1 MKLMSTGAG
10 VALVLGLVALSSCAG
25 GPATAPVKTAASHQ
39 PHAPAP
45 SAAPAP
51 APSPANAPAEAE
63 PQSATGTEPLPP
75 PAPFEPEA
83 DEAAANGETA
93 EDVQPA
99 EEIEPS
105 PLDEIPEEVP
115 PASDAELQREKD
127 LVASAPIGYDIPMVL
142 NDRVAAYVDYFT
154 SRGRD
159 FLEGSLD
166 RSNKYVSVFQ
176 RVFEEAGIPKDLV
189 YMAHVESGFKTS
201 AYSRAKARG
210 IFQFISGTGRR
221 YGLRVDGWIDERA
234 DPMKSAR
241 AAAAYLKDLYAMFDD
256 WYLALAA
263 YNAGEGKIQRGMART
278 GKADFWSLASTRTIR
293 SETKNYVPMILAAT
307 IIAKEPVKFGFAPA
321 SVVDPEIEMVGIDGQ
336 TDLRILARMIDVEPE
351 ALREINPH
359 LRRGVTA
366 PAGVTDVYVPRG
378 SADALKSAYA
388 ALPVA
393 DRMILARHSVGAGES
408 PASIARHYGV
418 SLASLQRSNG
428 LGKESRLKAGQQLII
443 PAVATPAPD
452 ADVVRHGSI
461 VYRVKRGDTLG
472 GIARRYRTS
481 PGAIARASGVRV
493 NAPIRVGQRL
503 RIPGNRAAVTA
514 SAKRPSSKSTAPIA
528 AKTASAA
535 AAGKTVVHTV
545 RRGETL
551 YAIAGLYQVTVD
563 QICTLNK
570 ISPGGVLYP
579 GKRLKIT
586 N

>member
-10 VALVLGLVALSSCAG
+10 AALVLGLLTLSACAG
-25 GPATAPVKTAASHQ
+25 ATKTPVKTTPSSST
-39 PHAPAP
+39 PHATAP

-51 APSPANAPAEAE
+51 AAGTKTEAPAPAGVE
-63 PQSATGTEPLPP
+63 PPAP
-75 PAPFEPEA
+75 PAPFEQEP
-83 DEAAANGETA
+83 DEVAANPGEEP

-99 EEIEPS
+99 EEVEPS
-105 PLDEIPEEVP
+105 PLDEIPGEVP
-115 PASDAELQREKD
+115 PASDAELQREKEI
-127 LVASAPIGYDIPMVL
+127 VAEAPVGYDIPMVL

-166 RSNKYVSVFQ
+166 RSNKYVTAFQ
-176 RVFEEAGIPKDLV
+176 GVFEEAGIPRDLV

-210 IFQFISGTGRR
+210 IFQFIGGTGRR

-234 DPMKSAR
+234 DPMKSAQ
-241 AAAAYLKDLYAMFDD
+241 AAAAYLKDLYGMFGD

-278 GKADFWSLASTRTIR
+278 GKADFWSLAGTRTIR

-307 IIAKEPVKFGFAPA
+307 IIAKDPVKFGFSPA
-321 SVVDPEIEMVGIDGQ
+321 TIVASEIETVGIEGQ
-336 TDLRILARMIDVEPE
+336 TDLRILARMIDLEPE
-351 ALREINPH
+351 SLREINPH

-366 PAGVTDVYVPRG
+366 PSGITDIYVPRG
-378 SADALKSAYA
+378 SGDALKAAYA
-388 ALPVA
+388 ALPA
-393 DRMILARHSVGAGES
+393 QDRMVLARHSVSGGES
-408 PASIARHYGV
+408 VASIARHYGV

-428 LGKESRLKAGQQLII
+428 LGTNSKLKAGQELVI

-452 ADVVRHGSI
+452 ADVVRHGSV

-472 GIARRYRTS
+472 AIARRYRTT
-481 PGAIARASGVRV
+481 PAAIARASGVGV
-493 NAPIRVGQRL
+493 KSPIRVGQRL
-503 RIPGNRAAVTA
+503 RIPGSRAAVTA
-514 SAKRPSSKSTAPIA
+514 SSKRPASPTTAA
-528 AKTASAA
+528 ASAVA
-535 AAGKTVVHTV
+535 ASGKTVVHTV

-563 QICTLNK
+563 QICALNK
-570 ISPGGVLYP
+570 ISPGGTLYP

>member
-1 MKLMSTGAG
+1 MSSGAG
-10 VALVLGLVALSSCAG
+10 AAFVLGLLTLSACAG
-25 GPATAPVKTAASHQ
+25 SATTAPVKTTASHK
-39 PHAPAP
+39 PNEPAP

-51 APSPANAPAEAE
+51 APAPVNAPAETQ
-63 PQSATGTEPLPP
+63 PQSAKGTEPLPP
-75 PAPFEPEA
+75 PAPFEQEA
-83 DEAAANGETA
+83 DEVAANGEQP

-105 PLDEIPEEVP
+105 PLDEIPGEVP
-115 PASDAELQREKD
+115 PASDAEIQREKD
-127 LVASAPIGYDIPMVL
+127 IVASAPIGYDIPMVL

-166 RSNKYVSVFQ
+166 RSNKYVVVFQ

-241 AAAAYLKDLYAMFDD
+241 AAAAYLKDLYGMFGD

-278 GKADFWSLASTRTIR
+278 GKADFWSLASTRSLR

-307 IIAKEPVKFGFAPA
+307 IIAKEPVKFGFAPFT
-321 SVVDPEIEMVGIDGQ
+321 VVDSEIETVGIEGQ

-351 ALREINPH
+351 SLREINPH

-366 PAGVTDVYVPRG
+366 PVGITDIYVPRG
-378 SADALKSAYA
+378 TGNDLRAQYA
-388 ALPVA
+388 ALPIA
-393 DRMILARHSVGAGES
+393 DRMVLARHSVGDGES
-408 PASIARHYGV
+408 PSSIARHYGI

-428 LGKESRLKAGQQLII
+428 LGRETKLKAGQELVI

-481 PGAIARASGVRV
+481 PGAIARASGVSV
-493 NAPIRVGQRL
+493 KAPIRVGQRL

-514 SAKRPSSKSTAPIA
+514 SAKRPSSSSKATTASN
-528 AKTASAA
+528 ASAA
-535 AAGKTVVHTV
+535 GKAVVHTV

-563 QICTLNK
+563 QICALNK

-579 GKRLKIT
+579 GKRLKIRT
-586 N
+586 H

>member
-1 MKLMSTGAG
+1 VVPDLEGEG
-10 VALVLGLVALSSCAG
+10 EDV
-25 GPATAPVKTAASHQ
+25 
-39 PHAPAP
+39 
-45 SAAPAP
+45 
-51 APSPANAPAEAE
+51 
-63 PQSATGTEPLPP
+63 
-75 PAPFEPEA
+75 
-83 DEAAANGETA
+83 AANGADDEP

-105 PLDEIPEEVP
+105 PLDEIPGEVP
-115 PASDAELQREKD
+115 PASGADLQREKD
-127 LVASAPIGYDIPMVL
+127 IVANAPVGYDIPMVL

-154 SRGRD
+154 SRGRE

-166 RSNKYVSVFQ
+166 RSNRYVTTFQ
-176 RVFEEAGIPKDLV
+176 SVFEEAGIPKDLV

-210 IFQFISGTGRR
+210 IFQFISATGRR

-234 DPMKSAR
+234 DPHKSAR
-241 AAAAYLKDLYAMFDD
+241 AAAAYLKDLYAMFGD

-263 YNAGEGKIQRGMART
+263 YNAGEGKIQRGLART
-278 GKADFWSLASTRTIR
+278 GKADFWSLAGTRTIR

-307 IIAKEPVKFGFAPA
+307 IIAKEPLKFGFTPA
-321 SVVDPEIEMVGIDGQ
+321 TVVASEIEMVGIEGQ

-351 ALREINPH
+351 SLREINPH

-366 PAGVTDVYVPRG
+366 PTGVTEIYVPRG
-378 SADALKSAYA
+378 SGNSLRAAYA
-388 ALPVA
+388 ALPEG
-393 DRMILARHSVGAGES
+393 DRMILARHSVDSGES
-408 PASIARHYGV
+408 AASIARHYGV

-428 LGKESRLKAGQQLII
+428 LGKNTKLQAGQQLVI

-452 ADVVRHGSI
+452 ADVVRHGS
-461 VYRVKRGDTLG
+461 VAYRVKRGDTLG
-472 GIARRYRTS
+472 AIARRYRTS
-481 PGAIARASGVRV
+481 PAAIARASGISVKT
-493 NAPIRVGQRL
+493 PIRVGQRL

-514 SAKRPSSKSTAPIA
+514 SAKRPAHTTVASSSSTAN
-528 AKTASAA
+528 
-535 AAGKTVVHTV
+535 GKPVVHTV

-570 ISPGGVLYP
+570 ISPAGVLYP
-579 GKRLKIT
+579 GKRLKIRT